1 MINLCI
7 LFFVVNSTS
16 VKTLGNTGVDITFS
30 MDNAARGAVVFSEAV
45 YLHDEGEP
53 DLPSV
58 LYKVGIPQ
66 DADVEIIV
74 SESRE
79 EVMKNITIDPV
90 IYAGIYEGRESDVY
104 AFRSDVYQ
112 ENELFPE
119 SMYEVSQPGYFRDIY
134 TIDIRLNPVRYN
146 PVTKELRVSQH
157 IAVHI
162 RFKEKPKIK
171 PILDPSFEEIYK
183 KTIINYEQCK
193 SWRREPLRNGTNPFA
208 SGVWFKIE
216 VDEEGLYC
224 LDYSE
229 IQDAGLDPAQFD
241 PQTMKIY
248 TAAFD
253 LLSTDVVSPFADS
266 LIEVPVYVEGEADH
280 SFDAGDYL
288 MFYGYPASHFVPD
301 SEVTWFENGYALNN
315 VYWFTFGGAGGKR
328 METVDAQWNGETSHT
343 TVTDVLHIED
353 DVGNPTRSGINWYW
367 QDISPGEGPSGIG
380 SVTIEH
386 PRADGDAQVTVGIFT
401 LNPGTWRYQLALDS
415 LVFFSDTLD
424 IGTHNS
430 WPPYYLVGSTTL
442 FGDSSTL
449 TITITRPPGTFGNL
463 TAYLNGIDMQY
474 ERSTDMNVPFHAL
487 YQTPQNYS
495 IQCSQVNSTAFV
507 LDITNLQNPK
517 MLSNLSLENNTL
529 HLSGECDSFQLLYF
543 STRTLAKSAELI
555 PTVAGTLRDQLPGCE
570 YLFITHKNF
579 SNAIMP
585 LVDYRRN
592 EYTTMVISVDDIFN
606 DFSFGK
612 FDPLAIKHFLYYTT
626 NNWVTVPT
634 YVLLVGDAAYDYK
647 NNLNKESPPNFIPM
661 YESGTTLSGNPGIPP
676 NHIYEGEYVNFGA
689 GETMILGRITV
700 RTHQEVRDFINKLFT
715 YETGTIDGMWNK
727 RIILAGDDEH
737 ANVGGGTWEGPSLHC
752 GACES
757 ILTHTPDS
765 LYDFAKVYMVSYP
778 PFSYPTKKPNA
789 EKAFIQ
795 ELNKGCLAGVFMGH
809 GNTHQLADEGL
820 FFHTDIPQIKNG
832 RRYFLYY
839 FGSCTVGRF
848 DDSDFECIGEQLV
861 RITDGAIGTMAATA
875 GTGCSSNTTIGER
888 LFEYVTDL
896 DTNLTMGESCFL
908 ARDGYWG
915 LHYLV
920 FGDPATRLRRIDTQ
934 MELSASPDSL
944 RPLEKLYV
952 MSDAPQYFLKGFV
965 RDTSIIALFDETTQ
979 DKISGRVLR
988 DVQTGPSTFVPFLYE
1003 IDGKE
1008 IYQGFWDQDTAV
1020 LIVPNIATTHLPV
1033 VKLSTFYAG
1042 SSGIL
1047 DSIRIYGNAAISPD
1061 QEGPAVAFYDGARRL
1076 QDEDWVSEEFTL
1088 TGKVSD
1094 ESGINLLYSVD
1105 NARGFSLVVNDDVDN
1120 KIDLRNHFMYSKN
1133 SYTDGEFHIALDLPQ
1148 QKDTVTVNSAD
1159 NNNNQSVQE
1168 IILNAETTGQI
1179 SIENFLIYPN
1189 PLQHNQDV
1197 WFTFRLT
1204 SSGTVNLKIF
1214 TIAGRLIKTIDNIV
1228 CGAGYN
1234 QLAWN
1239 TLDDYQDEISN
1250 GVYLVKIF
1258 VEAESATDDVIEK
1271 FIIAR

>member
-1 MINLCI
+1 MINLFI
-7 LFFVVNSTS
+7 LFFVINSTS
-16 VKTLGNTGVDITFS
+16 IKTLGSAGLDISFS
-30 MDNAARGAVVFSEAV
+30 MNNVARGAVVFSEAM
-45 YLHDEGEP
+45 YLNNEGEP

-58 LYKVGIPQ
+58 LYKIGIPQ

-74 SESRE
+74 SESRG
-79 EVMKNITIDPV
+79 EVIKNITIDPV
-90 IYAGIYEGRESDVY
+90 IHAGIYEGGEREVY
-104 AFRSDVYQ
+104 PLRNNVYQ
-112 ENELFPE
+112 ENKLFPE

-134 TIDIRLNPVRYN
+134 TIDVRLNPVRYN
-146 PVTKELRVSQH
+146 PVTKELHVSQH
-157 IAVHI
+157 VTVSI
-162 RFKEKPKIK
+162 RFKNKPSVK

-183 KTIINYEQCK
+183 NAIINYEQCK
-193 SWRREPLRNGTNPFA
+193 LWRREPLRNGTNPFA

-216 VDEEGLYC
+216 VDEEGIYRIG
-224 LDYSE
+224 YSE

-253 LLSTDVVSPFADS
+253 LLPTDVVSPFADS
-266 LIEVPVYVEGEADH
+266 FIEVPVYVEGEADH
-280 SFDAGDYL
+280 NFDAGDYL
-288 MFYGYPASHFVPD
+288 IFYGYPASHFVPD

-315 VYWFTFGGAGGKR
+315 IYWFTFGGAAGKR
-328 METVDAQWNGETSHT
+328 METVDAQWNGEAPRT

-353 DVGNPTRSGINWYW
+353 DIGNPTRSGINWYW
-367 QDISPGEGPSGIG
+367 QDISPGEGPSGTG
-380 SVTIEH
+380 AVTFDH
-386 PRADGDAQVTVGIFT
+386 PRADGDAQVTVGLFT
-401 LNPGTWRYQLALDS
+401 LSSGAWWYQLALDG
-415 LVFFSDTLD
+415 VGFFSDTLNV
-424 IGTHNS
+424 GTHNS
-430 WPPYYLVGSTTL
+430 WPPYYLGANTL
-442 FGDSSTL
+442 LSGDSSVL
-449 TITITRPPGTFGNL
+449 TITLTRPSGTTGGF

-474 ERSTDMNVPFHAL
+474 ERNTDMSLAFHAL
-487 YQTPQNYS
+487 YLTQQVYA

-507 LDITNLQNPK
+507 LDITNLKNPK
-517 MLSNLSLENNTL
+517 MLSNLTIENSTL

-543 STRTLAKSAELI
+543 STHALVKSAELI
-555 PTVAGTLRDQLPGCE
+555 PTNAGTLRDQLPGCE

-592 EYTTMVISVDDIFN
+592 DYTTMMITVDDIFN

-626 NNWVTVPT
+626 NNWATVPT
-634 YVLLVGDAAYDYK
+634 YVLLVGDATYDYK

-676 NHIYEGEYVNFGA
+676 NFIYEGEYVNFGA
-689 GETMILGRITV
+689 GEAMILGRITV
-700 RTHQEVRDFINKLFT
+700 RTNQEVRDFIDKLFT

-727 RIILAGDDEH
+727 RLILAGDDEYS
-737 ANVGGGTWEGPSLHC
+737 NSYGWEGPFLHC
-752 GACES
+752 GACEGMIS
-757 ILTHTPDS
+757 YTPDS

-778 PFSYPTKKPNA
+778 LFSYPTKKPNA

-832 RRYFLYY
+832 RRSFLYY

-861 RITDGAIGTMAATA
+861 RVRDGAIGTLAATA

-888 LFEYVTDL
+888 MFGYVTDP

-915 LHYLV
+915 LHYLLI
-920 FGDPATRLRRIDTQ
+920 GDPATRLRRIDTQ
-934 MELSASPDSL
+934 MQVSASPDSL
-944 RPLEKLYV
+944 RPLEKLSV
-952 MSDAPQYFLKGFV
+952 IPDESRYFLKGFV

-1003 IDGKE
+1003 IGGKE
-1008 IYQGFWDQDTAV
+1008 IYQGYWDQDTAV
-1020 LIVPNIATTHLPV
+1020 LIVPNIATTHVPV
-1033 VKLSTFYAG
+1033 VRLSTFYSG

-1047 DSIRIYGNAAISPD
+1047 DSIRVYGNAAISPD
-1061 QEGPAVAFYDGARRL
+1061 QDGPEIAFYDGARRL
-1076 QDEDWVSEEFTL
+1076 QNEDWVSEQFTL
-1088 TGKVSD
+1088 TGKISD

-1105 NARGFSLVVNDDVDN
+1105 NARGFSLILNGDVDN
-1120 KIDLRNHFMYSKN
+1120 KIDLRSHFMYSKN
-1133 SYTDGEFHIALDLPQ
+1133 SYTDGEFHVALDLPQ
-1148 QKDTVTVNSAD
+1148 QKDTITVNVAD
-1159 NNNNQSVQE
+1159 NNNNQTVHE

-1179 SIENFLIYPN
+1179 SIENFFIYPN
-1189 PLQHNQDV
+1189 PLQHNHNM

-1204 SSGTVNLKIF
+1204 NSGAVNLKIF
-1214 TIAGRLIKTIDNIV
+1214 TIAGRLIKTIDNII

-1234 QLAWN
+1234 QIAWN
-1239 TLDDYQDEISN
+1239 TLDDYGDEISN

-1258 VEAESATDDVIEK
+1258 VEAEGASDDVIEK